1 MARTVDMGRILTFLS
16 FFILVMLH
24 ESTPALGECSLS
36 TQLDTLLAEYDR
48 EVMPATPLRIE
59 ATLDVR
65 HANVYEKSSTVHLLA
80 DLHMRWNDSRISW
93 NATEWGCEGG
103 MTASERLWLPDV
115 VIVSVA
121 SIAGGDQGF
130 RAHVS
135 SDGEVSWV
143 QKLDVSI
150 PVSLELQAWPEDT
163 QEAHLKV
170 ASRSHA
176 NIDEIDLDLIE
187 LKENTVSESGTWEL
201 VSVLGTAEAE
211 ADAGAGGVS
220 RRVLSWTVT
229 LRRRAAAHSL
239 AAGAVLAAATA
250 LLIAAALLPPA
261 DRTPLC
267 AVSALLPTI
276 WLISVAS
283 RVAGAS
289 DSPTL
294 LSLVSAASVCAA
306 LAAASGAFVVRLA
319 LCSAPPPQA
328 LRSLVTAASAIIS
341 LTPTAK
347 GGAVD
352 VECSAWAAAAQL
364 LDRVLCTLFAL
375 ILLIIFLTYI
385 M

>member
-187 LKENTVSESGTWEL
+187 LKCTI
-201 VSVLGTAEAE
+201 VL
-211 ADAGAGGVS
+211 AGAGVRVAREPRSLEVAVRPTARRPLAAPAPPAARRCCAGRCDVARVWVRSTTAAVDRDWSLGDPDMEMTDLKTNDVKPVGVS
-220 RRVLSWTVT
+220 DT
-229 LRRRAAAHSL
+229 LRLFHVNPITICEHLQYTFPTFTNATHRFRAGEIL
-239 AAGAVLAAATA
+239 FE
-250 LLIAAALLPPA
+250 
-261 DRTPLC
+261 TP
-267 AVSALLPTI
+267 
-276 WLISVAS
+276 
-283 RVAGAS
+283 
-289 DSPTL
+289 L
-294 LSLVSAASVCAA
+294 LSLVSHGTSIYSTARVRSDLLVLERLGAREGLVEHVHMVHQHVEQQAA
-306 LAAASGAFVVRLA
+306 
-319 LCSAPPPQA
+319 
-328 LRSLVTAASAIIS
+328 
-341 LTPTAK
+341 
-347 GGAVD
+347 
-352 VECSAWAAAAQL
+352 
-364 LDRVLCTLFAL
+364 
-375 ILLIIFLTYI
+375 
-385 M
+385 